1 MQQMNMKTSLS
12 AIFILMLQL
21 EYPVNI
27 VTCVIDEEQK
37 DDGYGFL
44 LHGTTYCSSRLKVQ
58 LLNPK
63 MCPLDDSSFQT

>member
-1 MQQMNMKTSLS
+1 MQQINMKTSLR

-27 VTCVIDEEQK
+27 VTCVMDEGQK
-37 DDGYGFL
+37 DDRYGFP
-44 LHGTTYCSSRLKVQ
+44 LHGITYCSSRLKAQ